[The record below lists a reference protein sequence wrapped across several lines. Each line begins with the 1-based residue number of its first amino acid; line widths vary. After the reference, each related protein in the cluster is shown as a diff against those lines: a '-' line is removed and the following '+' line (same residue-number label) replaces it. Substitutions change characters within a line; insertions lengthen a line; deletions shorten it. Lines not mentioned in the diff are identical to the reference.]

1 MAEVKGPLG
10 LGEMTR
16 EFGQVEAL
24 HRELLSRL
32 KLVQDILRPS
42 AARPGAKRQF

>member
-1 MAEVKGPLG
+1 MAELKGP

-16 EFGQVEAL
+16 EFGQVDAL
-24 HRELLSRL
+24 HRDLLGRL
-32 KLVQDILRPS
+32 KLSQDTLRLS